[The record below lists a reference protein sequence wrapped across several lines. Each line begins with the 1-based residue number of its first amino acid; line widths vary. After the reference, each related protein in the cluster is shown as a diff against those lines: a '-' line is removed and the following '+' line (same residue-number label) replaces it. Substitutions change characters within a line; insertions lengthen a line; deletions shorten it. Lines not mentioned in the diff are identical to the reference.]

1 MISIDRIIVDKGRMT
16 ALVSLPVDDA
26 YTTPD
31 RMQAVLAEYPRL
43 QRHSCVNAKGPTF
56 EAVMNRTSWAHV
68 LEHLVIDLQVS
79 AHQEAGDSR
88 DPWFVG
94 NTQWIDKN
102 SGKAR
107 VQVNFF
113 DDFVAMR
120 SFRDAVRFLNSV
132 ISL

>member
-16 ALVSLPVDDA
+16 ALVSLPVQDA
-26 YTTPD
+26 YSTPE
-31 RMQAVLAEYPRL
+31 RMRLVLAEYPRL
-43 QRHSCVNAKGPTF
+43 QRHSCVNSKGPTF
-56 EAVMNRTSWAHV
+56 ADVMNETSWAHV

-79 AHQEAGDSR
+79 AHQQAGDVR

-94 NTQWIDKN
+94 NTQWVDKA

-113 DDFVAMR
+113 DDFIAMR